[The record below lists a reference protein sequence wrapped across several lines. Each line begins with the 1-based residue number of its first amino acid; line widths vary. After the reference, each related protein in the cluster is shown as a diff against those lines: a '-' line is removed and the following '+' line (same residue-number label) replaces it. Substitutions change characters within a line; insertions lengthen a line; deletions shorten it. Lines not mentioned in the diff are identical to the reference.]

1 MKANRASP
9 NVQIRAATTEDAEAI
24 ASVLSRSFAEFKSAY
39 TPEGFAATTPTAD
52 QLRARWSE
60 GQVWIAV
67 INDSVV
73 GTVSAVIQND
83 ALYVRSMAVLPAERG
98 QSIGRLLLKE
108 AEAYALASNCK
119 RLLLSTTPFL
129 SEAIKLY
136 ERSGFRHSTEGPRE
150 LFGTP
155 LFTMEKQLKTP
166 G

>member
-9 NVQIRAATTEDAEAI
+9 NVQIRVATAEDAEAI
-24 ASVLSRSFAEFKSAY
+24 ASALSRSFAEFKSAY

-52 QLRARWSE
+52 QLCARWND
-60 GQVWIAV
+60 GPVWIAV
-67 INDSVV
+67 FNDSVV
-73 GTVSAVIQND
+73 GTVSAVIQNG
-83 ALYVRSMAVLPAERG
+83 ALDVRSMAVLPAERG
-98 QSIGRLLLKE
+98 LGIGHLLLKE
-108 AEAYALASNCK
+108 AEVYALASNCK

-136 ERSGFRHSTEGPRE
+136 ERSGFRRSTEGPRE
-150 LFGTP
+150 LFGTS